1 MSLDDVAVGEG
12 LRDGDEACLTEAYR
26 RWSRLVYTIALR
38 SLGNAADAE
47 DVTQQVYVSAWRSR
61 HTYRPD
67 AGSPSAWLVGITKR
81 RVADRW
87 SARQREDRRDLAEQ
101 SGAAGGSVEDPAA
114 VATQVV
120 LAEELQRLGEPR
132 GTILRLAFYEQF
144 THTEIAQRL
153 ELPLGTV
160 KSHISRSL
168 GVLRDRLGDDDD
180 QSSRP

>member
-1 MSLDDVAVGEG
+1 MDLDDVAVGEG

-26 RWSRLVYTIALR
+26 RWSRLVFTIALR
-38 SLGNAADAE
+38 SLGNTADAE
-47 DVTQQVYVSAWRSR
+47 DVTQQVYVSAWRGR

-67 AGSPSAWLVGITKR
+67 SGPPSAWLVGITR
-81 RVADRW
+81 RRIADRW
-87 SARQREDRRDLAEQ
+87 SARRREDGPQ
-101 SGAAGGSVEDPAA
+101 VAGHPETPGGTIADPAA

-153 ELPLGTV
+153 DLPLGTV
-160 KSHISRSL
+160 KSHISRGL
-168 GVLRDRLGDDDD
+168 VVLRDRLGDDD
-180 QSSRP
+180 QSS